1 VVWYRYPLE
10 ESTLPLPRAMNKAVA
25 LIALALTQVAV
36 LSLWFATAAA
46 APGLQG
52 EFGLSDGQLGL
63 LVSAVQAGFV
73 LGSIASAFLGLADRI
88 DPRLF
93 YAIAAAIGATAN
105 ALFIATDPGS
115 STAVILRGITGAAMA
130 GVYPIGMK
138 IAVSWA
144 NKDRGL
150 LVGLLVGA
158 LTLGSASPHLFA
170 FLGGV
175 EWRLIM
181 GAASAAALIGAAAI
195 LFVPTGPNL
204 GMSGKFEPTMAL
216 TALHSRPLRLA
227 NLGYLGHMWELYAM
241 WAWIGAFL
249 AASFAAAGMEAPVKS
264 ASIAAFGTIAVG
276 FIGAIGGGFLADR
289 IGRTTLT
296 MAAMT
301 ISAACCLAAGFIFGG
316 SPAVVLTLCAIWG
329 ITIIADSAQFSACIS
344 ELSPPGLTG
353 TMLTTQTAAGFA
365 LTLVTIQLMPV
376 WVDLVG
382 WNWAFAPLAIG
393 PILGTVAMARLRRD
407 RAAFKLAGGK
417 R

>member
-1 VVWYRYPLE
+1 
-10 ESTLPLPRAMNKAVA
+10 
-25 LIALALTQVAV
+25 
-36 LSLWFATAAA
+36 
-46 APGLQG
+46 
-52 EFGLSDGQLGL
+52 
-63 LVSAVQAGFV
+63 
-73 LGSIASAFLGLADRI
+73 
-88 DPRLF
+88 
-93 YAIAAAIGATAN
+93 
-105 ALFIATDPGS
+105 
-115 STAVILRGITGAAMA
+115 
-130 GVYPIGMK
+130 
-138 IAVSWA
+138 
-144 NKDRGL
+144 
-150 LVGLLVGA
+150 
-158 LTLGSASPHLFA
+158 
-170 FLGGV
+170 
-175 EWRLIM
+175 
-181 GAASAAALIGAAAI
+181 
-195 LFVPTGPNL
+195 
-204 GMSGKFEPTMAL
+204 
-216 TALHSRPLRLA
+216 
-227 NLGYLGHMWELYAM
+227 M

-249 AASFAAAGMEAPVKS
+249 AASFAATGMEAPVKS